1 MPSHSPRR
9 LPQSSHQYSTPYHD
23 SPRTPTRRRFEP
35 ILSSPILLEHESWT
49 EFDEDGLKAFIAYCE
64 IKFKVTGTEFQEAYL
79 KLRDHGIHPDF
90 MRGKTTEWYEAKGIK
105 SGTADWLFRMFNKWY
120 AKMQQDA

>member
-9 LPQSSHQYSTPYHD
+9 SPQSSHQYSTPYHD

-120 AKMQQDA
+120 AKMQQDT